1 MKFQWA
7 IQILKFEISRN
18 DIKLD
23 GSSDAVLIDRLQ
35 RENLELEEAIVILA
49 NQEG

>member
-18 DIKLD
+18 NIKMD
-23 GSSDAVLIDRLQ
+23 GSSDTVLVDRLQ
-35 RENLELEEAIVILA
+35 RENMELEEAIIILG
-49 NQEG
+49 NQDQ